1 MEKIILNYTES
12 EMKKINEVLSNIK
25 NSDSEPDMSSID
37 SNADFF
43 DGVVDIWIR
52 GGRKILDNPKEKGM
66 SPVKYREHSQL
77 IA

>member
-37 SNADFF
+37 SNANSF
-43 DGVVDIWIR
+43 DLVVDIWIR
-52 GGRKILDNPKEKGM
+52 GGRKILDNPKEKEMFHRIYTGIRN
-66 SPVKYREHSQL
+66 V
-77 IA
+77 